1 MSEPDK
7 TGPQIDGHADKVTGV
22 KEQSSAS
29 PSSSST
35 RASEKNARQSILPH
49 VVLVLAVGALALGG
63 VSLYLSTQSQP
74 TDPVLQAR
82 LEALEE
88 NETRHQNPDRPAIKK
103 MQDQLEDLETTLHRQ
118 IQSLANAV
126 RVHTGRLDTLQNRPA
141 VQDEKTVG
149 LVEALSKR
157 VDEVTA
163 EQKRFRDLFDSERD
177 RMQAALHGLESRL
190 TKLDAE
196 QQGAVQALQQARE
209 RLNEIAGEAGKVT
222 ALADRAGRL
231 ARLQAA
237 SSALSRGEKLGDIP
251 DAPPALTRFA
261 QEAPPTVAALTLS
274 FETVAQHALEASRP
288 DVSHA
293 SFWETVKQKAETL
306 VTVRRGDQVLV
317 GDPAAGVI
325 ARARKALDAGDLA
338 GAVRTLDA
346 LTGPAAQAVSGW
358 KAQAQALLDAQAA
371 LSDMAAHA

>member
-7 TGPQIDGHADKVTGV
+7 TGPQIDGPVDEVTRTM
-22 KEQSSAS
+22 EQPSS
-29 PSSSST
+29 PSLAST
-35 RASEKNARQSILPH
+35 QVGQKNAGQNSLSRAA
-49 VVLVLAVGALALGG
+49 LVLAGGALVLGG
-63 VSLYLSTQSQP
+63 VSLYLGVQSQP
-74 TDPVLQAR
+74 TDPVLLAR

-88 NETRHQNPDRPAIKK
+88 NVTSRHDTERPAIKK
-103 MQDQLEDLETTLHRQ
+103 MEEQIEDLDTTLHRQ
-118 IQSLANAV
+118 MQSLAGFV
-126 RVHTGRLDTLQNRPA
+126 RAHTARLDTLEHRPA
-141 VQDEKTVG
+141 ARDEATITA
-149 LVEALSKR
+149 VEALTKR
-157 VDEVTA
+157 VDDITA
-163 EQKRFRDLFDSERD
+163 EQKRFRDLSDSERD
-177 RMQAALHGLESRL
+177 RMQAALHILESRL
-190 TKLDAE
+190 AKLDAE

-209 RLNEIAGEAGKVT
+209 RLNAIAGEAGKVT

-237 SSALSRGEKLGDIP
+237 SSALGRGEKLGDIP
-251 DAPPALTRFA
+251 NAPPALTRFA
-261 QEAPPTVAALTLS
+261 QEAPPTLAALTLS
-274 FETVAQHALEASRP
+274 FETVAQHAVEASRP

-306 VTVRRGDQVLV
+306 VTIRRGDQVLV

>member
-1 MSEPDK
+1 MNESDK
-7 TGPQIDGHADKVTGV
+7 TGPQIDGHADEMSG
-22 KEQSSAS
+22 AI
-29 PSSSST
+29 PSSSPQPSST
-35 RASEKNARQSILPH
+35 QKPDSTNRQETLPRAA
-49 VVLVLAVGALALGG
+49 LVLAVGAFVLGG
-63 VSLYLSTQSQP
+63 VSLYLGVQSQP
-74 TDPVLQAR
+74 TDPVLLAR

-88 NETRHQNPDRPAIKK
+88 NVTSRHDTERPAIKK
-103 MQDQLEDLETTLHRQ
+103 MEEQIEDLGTTLHRQ
-118 IQSLANAV
+118 MQSLAGFV
-126 RVHTGRLDTLQNRPA
+126 RAHTARLDTLEHRPA
-141 VQDEKTVG
+141 ARDEATVTA
-149 LVEALSKR
+149 VDALTKR
-157 VDEVTA
+157 VDDITA
-163 EQKRFRDLFDSERD
+163 EQKRFRDLSDSERD
-177 RMQAALHGLESRL
+177 RMQAALHVLESRL

-237 SSALSRGEKLGDIP
+237 SSALGRGEKLGDIP
-251 DAPPALTRFA
+251 NAPPALTRFA
-261 QEAPPTVAALTLS
+261 QEAPPTLAALTLS
-274 FETVAQHALEASRP
+274 FETVAQRALEASRP

-346 LTGPAAQAVSGW
+346 LTGPAVQAVSGW